1 MKNQAKKED
10 DNGLTDDDRIILR
23 MKGVDASASWAEIL
37 AATSGFKHV
46 GEIKNRFKEI
56 KHYLDDDNKKDSKAG
71 KAKEKNTDREEL
83 ARMRREEGLKK
94 AAEKRAA
101 REAGEKA
108 RKEEAEKEDAKA
120 KEDEEKKTT
129 KSGKGNLKK
138 WAEEY
143 DKNKGVVLA
152 ARHFDE
158 TGIRIS
164 AKEALAML
172 DK

>member
-1 MKNQAKKED
+1 M
-10 DNGLTDDDRIILR
+10 TDDDRIILR
-23 MKGVDASASWAEIL
+23 MKGVDASASWADIL

-46 GEIKNRFKEI
+46 GEVKNRFKEI
-56 KHYLDDDNKKDSKAG
+56 KHHLDDNNKKDSKAG
-71 KAKEKNTDREEL
+71 KTKEKNTDREQL

-101 REAGEKA
+101 REAEEKV
-108 RKEEAEKEDAKA
+108 RREEAEKTAAQA
-120 KEDEEKKTT
+120 KEDEGKKTA
-129 KSGKGNLKK
+129 KSGKGDLKK

-158 TGIRIS
+158 TGVRIS